1 CTARAVSATG
11 RLISR
16 PPRAPASTCF
26 LLGLS
31 QTTFAC
37 VHTSGNRPEI
47 VPVYGS
53 PLAMNRQC
61 GGGSR
66 PALQRL
72 RGNRQTAVPVL
83 IEGPGELTRDGTRYK
98 DIVVGELRFRVHLEV
113 LIADIASS
121 DERYCVV
128 GD

>member
-1 CTARAVSATG
+1 VRPHQRHPPANNPAIWFPARDPFDVVDAA
-11 RLISR
+11 RLQC
-16 PPRAPASTCF
+16 PQ
-26 LLGLS
+26 LLARLC
-31 QTTFAC
+31 AL
-37 VHTSGNRPEI
+37 
-47 VPVYGS
+47 

-72 RGNRQTAVPVL
+72 RGNRPTAVPVL